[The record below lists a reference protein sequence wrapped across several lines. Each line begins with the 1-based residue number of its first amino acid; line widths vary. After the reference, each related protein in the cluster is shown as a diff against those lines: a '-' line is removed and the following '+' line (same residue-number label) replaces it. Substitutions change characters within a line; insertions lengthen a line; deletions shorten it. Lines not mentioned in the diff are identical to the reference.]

1 MQYAVAETCW
11 GPVVFAAGNG
21 GLKRLM
27 LPGRPTADAQA
38 VARRH
43 WPGAE
48 YVPNLLP
55 RFQAQLQ
62 RFFDGCPVAFRV
74 RLDLSGR
81 TDFQRDVL
89 LACAAIPFGETLT
102 YGQLAELV
110 GHPGAA
116 RAVGSV
122 MASNLIP
129 IVIPCHRVVAA
140 NRQLGGFSAPG
151 GTDTKKRLLQLEA
164 QATTSREQLV
174 RH

>member
-27 LPGRPTADAQA
+27 LPCRPTADAQA
-38 VARRH
+38 VAHRH
-43 WPGAE
+43 WPEAK

-62 RFFDGCPVAFRV
+62 RFFDGCPVVFRV
-74 RLDLSGR
+74 RLDLSER

-164 QATTSREQLV
+164 QSSTSRKQLV

>member
-1 MQYAVAETCW
+1 
-11 GPVVFAAGNG
+11 
-21 GLKRLM
+21 M
-27 LPGRPTADAQA
+27 LPCRPSADAQA

-43 WPGAE
+43 WPGVE

-55 RFQAQLQ
+55 RFQAQIQ
-62 RFFDGCPVAFRV
+62 RFFNGWPVTFRV

-110 GHPGAA
+110 GHRGAA

-151 GTDTKKRLLQLEA
+151 GSDTKKRLLQLEA
-164 QATTSREQLV
+164 QAATSCKQLV
-174 RH
+174 RP